1 MSIATEISRLQTAK
15 SALKTSIENKGVTVP
30 SETTLD
36 GYAALVDQISGGGG
50 IGEVTFSGSLSIT
63 NNTNIWQ
70 YLGIDSV
77 YGGDSFCIIVLQNL
91 YVRNKAMAY
100 TSEYCVFLN
109 ENCFDQP
116 SQSPVADANEDYKYY
131 LVPLVTPSN
140 STAYIRTLK
149 NDSLSA
155 TITKIIK
162 VQRA

>member
-1 MSIATEISRLQTAK
+1 MPNTHSTLTSLFSDVADAIRAK
-15 SALKTSIENKGVTVP
+15 TGS
-30 SETTLD
+30 SETIVADDFPT
-36 GYAALVDQISGGGG
+36 AIANIPTSGG

-131 LVPLVTPSN
+131 LSLWVSPAN
-140 STAYIRTLK
+140 STAYIRTVR